1 MLLEAHFTNKS
12 DFFSLKP
19 QTEVVLHYD
28 ANSSASNLSAA
39 VLPCVSNPLQI

>member
-12 DFFSLKP
+12 DLFSFKP
-19 QTEVVLHYD
+19 QIEAVLHYD

-39 VLPCVSNPLQI
+39 ILSFVSNPLQI